1 MQELL
6 IKKLHNYI
14 SENNPDLLLQLEEGG
29 KVTEY
34 LINKMGTVDALL
46 KQLAK
51 GQPAYII
58 EDACMDV
65 LTQDLKPSRYNY
77 IRNILEEEF
86 ENYYLQLKESNT
98 LQFEAINLINY
109 CQSTFEDLVFNEEN
123 ENNKFLRYAIIGCV
137 NEYLESNKAT
147 MKSVSNELQQSTKIT
162 G

>member
-1 MQELL
+1 MQQLL
-6 IKKLHNYI
+6 MQKLHNYI

-34 LINKMGTVDALL
+34 LINKIGTVDALL

-86 ENYYLQLKESNT
+86 ENYYLQLKESGT
-98 LQFEAINLINY
+98 LQFETINLINY
-109 CQSTFEDLVFNEEN
+109 CQSTFEDLLFNEEN
-123 ENNKFLRYAIIGCV
+123 ESNRFLRYAITGCIS
-137 NEYLESNKAT
+137 EYSESNKVS
-147 MKSVSNELQQSTKIT
+147 MKNVNHGLQQSTET
-162 G
+162 ER